1 MISLILTKRFLDAV
15 EYAFYLHAGQKRK
28 GTQTPYISHL
38 MGVSSLVLE
47 HGGTEDEAI
56 AALLHDAVEDQ
67 GGKDTLEAIHTLF
80 GSKVATIVK
89 GCTDT
94 FDTPKPPWKQRKETY
109 IKHLLQTRNKSVRL
123 VSASDK
129 LHNARAILADYRQH
143 KEKLWKRFNVGKND
157 QLWYYGELVKV
168 FRRKGPRSLAAELD
182 SVITALKD
190 LTD

>member
-1 MISLILTKRFLDAV
+1 VILTKRFLDAV

-28 GTQTPYISHL
+28 GTKTPFLSHL

-56 AALLHDAVEDQ
+56 AALLHDAIEDQ

-80 GSKVATIVK
+80 GSKVATIVN
-89 GCTDT
+89 GCTDA
-94 FDTPKPPWKQRKETY
+94 FDIPKPPWKQRRKKY
-109 IKHLLQTRNKSVRL
+109 LKHLRKTRNKSVRL
-123 VSASDK
+123 VAASDK
-129 LHNARAILADYRQH
+129 LHNARAILADYRQQ
-143 KEKLWKRFNVGKND
+143 KEKLWKRFNAGKD
-157 QLWYYGELVKV
+157 EQLWYYGELVKV

-182 SVITALKD
+182 SVVAELKE

>member
-1 MISLILTKRFLDAV
+1 MILTKRFLDAV

-28 GTQTPYISHL
+28 GTKTPYISHL

-89 GCTDT
+89 GCTDAL
-94 FDTPKPPWKQRKETY
+94 DTPKPPWKERKKEY
-109 IKHLLQTRNKSVRL
+109 IKHLHRTRNKSVRL

-143 KEKLWKRFNVGKND
+143 KEKLWKRFHVGKD
-157 QLWYYGELVKV
+157 EQLWYYEELVKV
-168 FRRKGPRSLAAELD
+168 FRKKGPRSLAAELD
-182 SVITALKD
+182 SVVTELNG